1 MDSLER
7 DIAVPSRLGFQS
19 PNLQIWLD
27 PHATECTCGWHG
39 SKLRLIPVQDSAG
52 RLCPECLMDVGPR

>member
-7 DIAVPSRLGFQS
+7 DVAVPPRLS
-19 PNLQIWLD
+19 LQTWLD
-27 PHATECTCGWHG
+27 PQATECACGWHG

-52 RLCPECLMDVGPR
+52 RLCPECLMDVAPR